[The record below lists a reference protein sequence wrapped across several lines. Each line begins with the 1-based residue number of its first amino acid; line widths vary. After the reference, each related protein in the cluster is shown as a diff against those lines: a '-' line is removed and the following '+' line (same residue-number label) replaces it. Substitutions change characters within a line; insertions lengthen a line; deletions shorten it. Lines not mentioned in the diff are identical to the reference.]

1 MLSQEQAYLIAET
14 IPHLVWVAGPDG
26 ATQYINRRWQAY
38 TGVSVEQAMGWEWQ
52 YVIHPDD
59 VPRTLAL
66 WRESLRTGQPYEAEF
81 RLRRADGE
89 YRWHIDRGL
98 PLRDA
103 QGRVTHWFGTC
114 TDIEDQKRAEGDLVR
129 AHRRTAEALALID
142 TFIENAPVGFAL
154 LDREFRYVRVNEA
167 LAAINGLRPADH
179 LGRHVREIV
188 PKLWPRLE
196 PRYRQLLQGGGPLGD
211 VELGGETPA
220 APGRAR
226 HWLANHYPVRIG
238 SELLGIGVVVNEVT
252 ERKRLEEQF
261 LQSQKREAVGRLAGG
276 IAHDFNN
283 LLTVINGYAAI
294 LLEDLGEGAPCAPS
308 VRAILDAGQ
317 RAAALTQQ
325 LLAFGRKQLAAP
337 RLLDLNA
344 VVRDMGKM
352 LRRLIGEHIFLTVDL
367 QPGLGHVRADPT
379 QVQQVVLNLAVNA
392 ADAMPRGGQL
402 SLVTREAGRG
412 EGAHRVMLA
421 VTDTG
426 CGMTEEV
433 KAHLFEPFF
442 TTKAVGK
449 GTGLGLST
457 VYGIVKQ
464 SGGHVE
470 VESHS
475 GAGTTFR
482 IYLPCVEGPAEA
494 RSPAS
499 PRAAPQGR
507 ETVLLAED
515 EEAVRSLARQVLQSG
530 GYAVLEAGDGAQA
543 LSLAELHGGPIDLL
557 VTDVVMP
564 GLDGPGLVERLSA
577 LRPGLRVLY
586 LSGYTDDGVVRHDV
600 SQEAVHFLHKPFSAA
615 ALSQKVREVLDSPPR
630 AEPVPPASA

>member
-14 IPHLVWVAGPDG
+14 IPHLVWVSGPDG

-38 TGVSVEQAMGWEWQ
+38 TGVSVEQAMGWQWQ
-52 YVIHPDD
+52 HAIHPDD
-59 VPRTLAL
+59 MPRTLAL

-81 RLRRADGE
+81 RLRRADGK
-89 YRWHIDRGL
+89 YRWHIDRAL

-103 QGRVTHWFGTC
+103 QGCITHWFGTC
-114 TDIEDQKRAEGDLVR
+114 TDIEGPKRAEEDLIR
-129 AHRRTAEALALID
+129 AHRRTAEALALLD

-154 LDREFRYVRVNEA
+154 VDREFRYVRVNEA

-188 PKLWPRLE
+188 PRLWPRLE
-196 PRYRQLLQGGGPLGD
+196 SRYHQLLQGSGPLGD
-211 VELGGETPA
+211 IELSGETAA

-226 HWLANHYPVRIG
+226 HWLASHYPVRIG
-238 SELLGIGVVVNEVT
+238 SELLGIGVVINEVT

-261 LQSQKREAVGRLAGG
+261 LQAQKMEAVGRLAGG

-283 LLTVINGYAAI
+283 LLTVINGYATM
-294 LLEDLGEGAPCAPS
+294 LLEDLGEGVPCAPS
-308 VRAILDAGQ
+308 VRAILDAGE

-325 LLAFGRKQLAAP
+325 LLAFGRKQIASP

-352 LRRLIGEHIFLTVDL
+352 LRRLIGERILLTVDL
-367 QPGLGHVRADPT
+367 QPGLGQVRADPT

-392 ADAMPRGGQL
+392 ADAMPQGGQL
-402 SLVTREAGRG
+402 SLTTRQAERGAGGRW
-412 EGAHRVMLA
+412 VMLA

-426 CGMTEEV
+426 CGMTGEV

-457 VYGIVKQ
+457 AYGIVRQ

-470 VESHS
+470 VESQP

-494 RSPAS
+494 VISAN
-499 PRAAPQGR
+499 PRTAPQGR

-515 EEAVRSLARQVLQSG
+515 EEAVRLLARQVLQSG
-530 GYAVLEAGDGAQA
+530 GYAVLEAGDGARA
-543 LSLAELHGGPIDLL
+543 LNLAELHGGPIDLL

-564 GLDGPGLVERLSA
+564 GLGGPELAERLCAS
-577 LRPGLRVLY
+577 RPGLRVLY
-586 LSGYTDDGVVRHDV
+586 LSGYTDHGVVRDGV
-600 SQEAVHFLHKPFSAA
+600 SQEAVHFLHKPFTGA
-615 ALSQKVREVLDSPPR
+615 ALSQKVREVLDSPPQT
-630 AEPVPPASA
+630 EPKPPTSA